1 MVECLRGTWPSS
13 GCSSSLLFRLVGFLY
28 VEIMRLESIDIRNF
42 RLLRRV
48 SLDLTADLPTTVL
61 VGPNNSGKTSV
72 MDALRLFAGSDAD
85 TKRISLHD
93 LSQSRLKT
101 LKRIE
106 GRIAAAADTEAKIE
120 ILRRFAPRMRMDLT
134 FSYDDEV
141 ADLVVATDLLMG
153 LDPTSNRVRLRIEYG
168 LDNAKA
174 LLAAFEARRRK
185 EENLC
190 EFLTERYRDY
200 FARTFFKVSEN
211 GDEAEALKDGGI
223 LKRLLR
229 IDVIPAQRHVDD
241 DEARQA
247 AKLSRL
253 LHDHYTRYYKVGD
266 EDGFHAVED
275 ALKESAGNLTEVYKG
290 AFERLNKRLKGY
302 GYPPGQ
308 TSPDLRIRAE
318 FSSQTI
324 YQDHTRVYYASE
336 YGTPEGTKEEFVLPE
351 KYNGLGYKNLI
362 FIVLQLESFLA
373 AVEAVPVDRPR
384 VHIIALEEPEAHLH
398 PQMQHVFIN
407 EISKSVESAEGVVAQ
422 VVLSTHSSHIIANS
436 GFDPV
441 RYFRRV
447 GREVSVRDLSK
458 LPVPAA
464 MPGVLDFLRRYIKLT
479 HCDLFFAD
487 KAIFVEGQVERL
499 LIPAM
504 IEECAKAEGYGNFTS
519 QYISISEVGGA
530 YAHKFKPIIDF
541 IGVPTLVLT
550 DLDSVGEDGK
560 KCAVGD
566 GTGKTTTNACLKTW
580 LPAKEKVPDLLACD
594 DGAKREGCI
603 RVAYQIAENGN
614 CGRSFEEAF
623 IYANADWLTNNHA
636 HLPATGPEIAKSVET
651 GVAADA
657 WGLAAKLGKVDF
669 ALDLIAQPGWKAPKY
684 IREGLEWLAREGA
697 S

>member
-1 MVECLRGTWPSS
+1 
-13 GCSSSLLFRLVGFLY
+13 
-28 VEIMRLESIDIRNF
+28 
-42 RLLRRV
+42 
-48 SLDLTADLPTTVL
+48 
-61 VGPNNSGKTSV
+61 
-72 MDALRLFAGSDAD
+72 MDALRLFAGSDVD

-93 LSQSRLKT
+93 LSQSQLKT
-101 LKRIE
+101 LKWLEKRV
-106 GRIAAAADTEAKIE
+106 AAAENAEAKIE
-120 ILRRFAPRMRMDLT
+120 VLRRFTPRMRMDLT
-134 FSYDDEV
+134 FSYEEDV

-153 LDPTSNRVRLRIEYG
+153 LDPASNRVTLRIEYG
-168 LDNAKA
+168 LENAKA
-174 LLAAFEARRRK
+174 LLADFDARRHK
-185 EENLC
+185 EKSLA

-200 FARTFFKVSEN
+200 FGRTLFKVSED
-211 GDEAEALKDGGI
+211 GSDAQALKDGGV
-223 LKRLLR
+223 LKGLIR
-229 IDVIPAQRHVDD
+229 IDVVPAQRHVDD
-241 DEARQA
+241 DETRQA

-266 EDGFHAVED
+266 EEGFYAIED
-275 ALKESAGNLTEVYKG
+275 ALKESAEDLTEVYKV

-324 YQDHTRVYYASE
+324 YQDHTRVYYANE
-336 YGTPEGTKEEFVLPE
+336 YATAEGIKEEFVLPE

-373 AVEAVPVDRPR
+373 AVEAVPVNRPR
-384 VHIIALEEPEAHLH
+384 VHIVAIEEPEAHLH

-407 EISKSVESAEGVVAQ
+407 EISKTLESAEGVVAQ
-422 VVLSTHSSHIIANS
+422 VILSTHSSHIIANS
-436 GFDPV
+436 SFEPV

-458 LPVPAA
+458 LPGTSA
-464 MPGVLDFLRRYIKLT
+464 PGVLDFLRRYMKLT

-504 IEECAKAEGYGNFTS
+504 IDECAAAEGCKDFAT

-541 IGVPTLVLT
+541 IGVPTLIIT
-550 DLDSVGEDGK
+550 DLDSADEAGK

-566 GTGKTTTNACLKTW
+566 GIGKKTTNACLKTW
-580 LPAKEKVPDLLACD
+580 LPAKEAVTDLLACD
-594 DGAKREGCI
+594 LATKTQGHI
-603 RVAYQIAENGN
+603 QVAYQVAEDGN

-623 IYANADWLTNNHA
+623 IYKNAEWLTNNHPS
-636 HLPATGPEIAKSVET
+636 LTATGPEVAKAVET
-651 GVAADA
+651 GLPAGA
-657 WGLAAKLGKVDF
+657 WDLAAKLGKVDF
-669 ALDLIAQPGWKAPKY
+669 ALDLIAKPGWKAPKY
-684 IREGLEWLAREGA
+684 IRDGLEWLAQE
-697 S
+697 SPS